1 MSKITDAMDRSRR
14 EQERPTVGQDA
25 TTGSVPVVFAAS
37 RVGLPASDVEAYQA
51 IGSDVYLGLPDV
63 SSRVI
68 MLASA
73 EPGAGT
79 STVAR
84 EFASTLA
91 LNGEV
96 TTLLVDANLRKP
108 VVHDVFGVQRTP
120 GISDHVLADAPLSGC
135 LRDSGVPN
143 LTLLPAG
150 RPAVAPQRILADPR
164 VDGMLSELRDRFDL
178 IVIDSAP
185 LVPFAE
191 GVQLSQKVDGV
202 VLVIRSAATR
212 QASAQRVLGLLDAAG
227 ANVLGSVLNGR
238 RFYIPR
244 FIYDRL

>member
-14 EQERPTVGQDA
+14 ERQRPAVGADA
-25 TTGSVPVVFAAS
+25 TAGSVPVVFGAS
-37 RVGLPASDVEAYQA
+37 RVDLPSADVEAYQA
-51 IGSDVYLGLPDV
+51 LGSDVYLALPDASCRIV
-63 SSRVI
+63 

-84 EFASTLA
+84 DFAATLSV
-91 LNGEV
+91 NGEV
-96 TTLLVDANLRKP
+96 KTLLIDANLRRP
-108 VVHDVFGVQRTP
+108 VLHDSFGVQRTP
-120 GISDHVLADAPLSGC
+120 GISDHVLADAPMVDC
-135 LRDSGVPN
+135 LRDTGVPN

-150 RPAVAPQRILADPR
+150 RPAVAPPRILVDPR
-164 VDGMLSELRDRFDL
+164 IDGMLSELRDRFDL

-191 GVQLSQKVDGV
+191 GVQLSRRVDGV
-202 VLVIRSAATR
+202 VMVIRSAATK
-212 QASAQRVLGLLDAAG
+212 QAEARRVLALLDDAG
-227 ANVLGSVLNGR
+227 ARPFGSVLNGR

>member
-14 EQERPTVGQDA
+14 EQERPVVGADA
-25 TTGSVPVVFAAS
+25 TAGSVPVVFGAS

-51 IGSDVYLGLPDV
+51 LGSEVFLALPDA
-63 SSRVI
+63 SSRII

-84 EFASTLA
+84 DFASTLA

-96 TTLLVDANLRKP
+96 RTLLIDANLRKP
-108 VVHDVFGVQRTP
+108 VLHDIFGVQRTP
-120 GISDHVLADAPLSGC
+120 GISDHVLADAALADC

-143 LTLLPAG
+143 LTVLPAG
-150 RPAVAPQRILADPR
+150 RPAVAPPRILADPR
-164 VDGMLSELRDRFDL
+164 IDGMLSEFRDRFDL
-178 IVIDSAP
+178 IVVDSAP

-191 GVQLSQKVDGV
+191 GVRFSRKVDGV
-202 VLVIRSAATR
+202 VMVIRSAATK
-212 QASAQRVLGLLDAAG
+212 QVQAQRVLTLLDDAG
-227 ANVLGSVLNGR
+227 ARVLGSVLNGR

>member
-1 MSKITDAMDRSRR
+1 MSKITDAMDRSRQ
-14 EQERPTVGQDA
+14 EQERPTVAQDA
-25 TTGSVPVVFAAS
+25 RAGSVPVVFGAS
-37 RVGLPASDVEAYQA
+37 RTGLPASDVEAYQA
-51 IGSDVYLGLPDV
+51 LGSDVYLGLPDL
-63 SSRVI
+63 SSRVV

-73 EPGAGT
+73 EAGAGT

-108 VVHDVFGVQRTP
+108 SVHDFFGVQRTP
-120 GISDHVLADAPLSGC
+120 GVSDHVLADAPLSGC
-135 LRDSGVPN
+135 LRESGVPN

-150 RPAVAPQRILADPR
+150 RPAVAPPRILTDPR
-164 VDGMLSELRDRFDL
+164 VAGMLSELRDRFDL

-202 VLVIRSAATR
+202 VMVIRSAATR
-212 QASAQRVLGLLDAAG
+212 QASAQRVLGLLDDAG
-227 ANVLGSVLNGR
+227 AHVLGSVLTGR

>member
-1 MSKITDAMDRSRR
+1 MSKITDAMDRSRH
-14 EQERPTVGQDA
+14 EQERPNVGADA
-25 TTGSVPVVFAAS
+25 TSGSAPVVFGAS
-37 RVGLPASDVEAYQA
+37 RVGLPSSDVEAYQA
-51 IGSDVYLGLPDV
+51 LGSDIYLGLPDLT
-63 SSRVI
+63 SRVV

-73 EPGAGT
+73 EPQAGT

-96 TTLLVDANLRKP
+96 STLLIDANLRKP
-108 VVHDVFGVQRTP
+108 VVHGLFNVQRSP
-120 GISDHVLADAPLSGC
+120 GISDYVLADAPLSGC
-135 LRDSGVPN
+135 LRESGVPN
-143 LTLLPAG
+143 LMLLPAG
-150 RPAVAPQRILADPR
+150 RPAVAPPRILADPR
-164 VDGMLSELRDRFDL
+164 VDGMLSELRGRFDL
-178 IVIDSAP
+178 IVVDSAP

-191 GVQLSQKVDGV
+191 GVLLSRKVDGV
-202 VLVIRSAATR
+202 VLVVRSAATR
-212 QASAQRVLGLLDAAG
+212 QSSAQRVLGLLDDAG

>member
-1 MSKITDAMDRSRR
+1 MSKISDAMDRSRR
-14 EQERPTVGQDA
+14 EQERPSVGEDA
-25 TTGSVPVVFAAS
+25 TSGSAPVVFGTS

-51 IGSDVYLGLPDV
+51 LGSDIYLALPDR
-63 SSRVI
+63 SCRVV

-73 EPGAGT
+73 DSRAGT

-91 LNGEV
+91 VNGEV
-96 TTLLVDANLRKP
+96 RTVLVDANLRKP
-108 VVHDVFGVQRTP
+108 TIHEVFGVQRTP

-135 LRDSGVPN
+135 LRESGVPN

-150 RPAVAPQRILADPR
+150 RPAVAPPRILADPR
-164 VDGMLSELRDRFDL
+164 VDGMLRELRDRFEL

-202 VLVIRSAATR
+202 VMVVRSASTK
-212 QASAQRVLGLLDAAG
+212 QTTAQRVLALLDDAG